1 MNRPE
6 SARRI
11 GHRHGG
17 VAILLLAI
25 VFSSPTFAG
34 DKAAGQKKAR
44 ACITCHGAQ
53 GISQLPNAPNLA
65 GQPEIYLVEQLNAYR
80 SGKRT
85 NEIMSLIAKPLSDGD
100 IADLAAWFSSFE
112 ISVKGEE

>member
-1 MNRPE
+1 MNRQE
-6 SARRI
+6 SDRRI
-11 GHRHGG
+11 GHRLGG
-17 VAILLLAI
+17 VAILLLAT
-25 VFSSPTFAG
+25 VFSSPAFAG

-44 ACITCHGAQ
+44 PCITCHGAQ

-65 GQPEIYLVEQLNAYR
+65 GQPEIYLVEQLTAYR

-85 NEIMSLIAKPLSDGD
+85 NEIMSLMAKPLSDDD